1 MIKAVVFL
9 RFSIEILLE
18 VPADYDLVTHFL
30 VHPLLDHA
38 CLSKARHFF
47 LLLLQAAALFL
58 PHATF
63 SVEHELLFS
72 FLVVAFVDGFFFPF
86 LFKQGVVG
94 HPLWGGLATFFNF
107 NFIFFKGGGSTPLG
121 HGATPNGVV
130 RPPLFFFF
138 KKKKINF

>member
-1 MIKAVVFL
+1 MIKVVVFL
-9 RFSIEILLE
+9 RFSIEILLG
-18 VPADYDLVTHFL
+18 VPADYDLATHFL
-30 VHPLLDHA
+30 VRPLLDHA

-72 FLVVAFVDGFFFPF
+72 FLAVAFVDRFFFPF

-94 HPLWGGLATFFNF
+94 HPLWGGLANLFYFI
-107 NFIFFKGGGSTPLG
+107 FIFF
-121 HGATPNGVV
+121 
-130 RPPLFFFF
+130 
-138 KKKKINF
+138 

>member
-9 RFSIEILLE
+9 RFSIEILLG
-18 VPADYDLVTHFL
+18 VLADYDLVTHFL

-72 FLVVAFVDGFFFPF
+72 FLAVTFVDGFFFPF

-94 HPLWGGLATFFNF
+94 HPLWGGLATFFYF
-107 NFIFFKGGGSTPLG
+107 IFIFFKGGGSP
-121 HGATPNGVV
+121 
-130 RPPLFFFF
+130 
-138 KKKKINF
+138 